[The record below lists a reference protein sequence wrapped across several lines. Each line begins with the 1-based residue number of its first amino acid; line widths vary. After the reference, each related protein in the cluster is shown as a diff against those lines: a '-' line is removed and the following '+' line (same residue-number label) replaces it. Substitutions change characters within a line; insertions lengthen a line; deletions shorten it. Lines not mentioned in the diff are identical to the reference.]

1 MGCITHRLHS
11 CFSPSSHGFD
21 SQYYPKSFSGKITDV
36 AEVNQRRWLEEGGL
50 WLENGDQTYLV
61 MASGKQVLQKS
72 KTIYLILFIRA
83 TLPGYWRWPWS
94 SRGWPQTRSTAK
106 RTTSSFP
113 SFWKGSGLQCE
124 SNVLIFLVLCVSQA
138 FESSLNLFIIKYLF

>member
-1 MGCITHRLHS
+1 MGCIAQRLHS
-11 CFSPSSHGFD
+11 CFSPISHGFD
-21 SQYYPKSFSGKITDV
+21 SRHSQKNFSGKITDI
-36 AEVNQRRWLEEGGL
+36 AEVNQRHWLEESGQ
-50 WLENGDQTYLV
+50 WLENVDLV
-61 MASGKQVLQKS
+61 LASGKQVLQKS
-72 KTIYLILFIRA
+72 KTISLIIFIRA